1 MLIFVLEIFMLNSKK
16 DISILVGSRIR
27 SLRIAAGKSMVNRA
41 YESEME
47 YMQLSRIEL
56 GQINTTVYQLLKI
69 SKALN
74 VELKDLFLFNENT
87 ESV

>member
-1 MLIFVLEIFMLNSKK
+1 MLMSNSKK
-16 DISILVGSRIR
+16 EISVLVGRRIR
-27 SLRIAAGKSMVNRA
+27 ALRTAAGKSMINLA

-56 GQINTTVYQLLKI
+56 GQINTSVYQLYKI

-74 VELKDLFLFNENT
+74 VELTDLFLFKKENDLDT
-87 ESV
+87 I

>member
-1 MLIFVLEIFMLNSKK
+1 MLVPNSKK
-16 DISILVGSRIR
+16 EISIQVGRRIR
-27 SLRIAAGKSMVNRA
+27 SLRTAAGKSMMNLA

-56 GQINTTVYQLLKI
+56 GQINTSIYQLYKL

-74 VELKDLFLFNENT
+74 VEITDFFSNKENESYKDINNE
-87 ESV
+87 

>member
-1 MLIFVLEIFMLNSKK
+1 MPNSKK
-16 DISILVGSRIR
+16 DLSILVGSRIR
-27 SLRIAAGKSMVNRA
+27 SLRIAAGKSMVNLA

>member
-1 MLIFVLEIFMLNSKK
+1 MLNSKK
-16 DISILVGSRIR
+16 EISKLVGSRIR
-27 SLRIAAGKSMVNRA
+27 SLRIAAGKSMVNLA

-56 GQINTTVYQLLKI
+56 GQINTSVYQLFKI

-74 VELKDLFLFNENT
+74 VELTDLFLFNMN
-87 ESV
+87 SADS

>member
-1 MLIFVLEIFMLNSKK
+1 MSNTKKEISV
-16 DISILVGSRIR
+16 LVGRRIR
-27 SLRIAAGKSMVNRA
+27 TLRTAAGKSMINLA

-56 GQINTTVYQLLKI
+56 GQINTSVYQLYKI

-74 VELKDLFLFNENT
+74 VELTDLFLIKNENDLDT
-87 ESV
+87 I

>member
-1 MLIFVLEIFMLNSKK
+1 MHNSKK
-16 DISILVGSRIR
+16 EISLLLGSRIR
-27 SLRIAAGKSMVNRA
+27 TLRIAAGKSMVNLA

-56 GQINTTVYQLLKI
+56 GNINTSVYQLLKI

-74 VELKDLFLFNENT
+74 VELIDLFLFPKNT
-87 ESV
+87 LGQ

>member
-1 MLIFVLEIFMLNSKK
+1 MINSKK

-27 SLRIAAGKSMVNRA
+27 TLRIAAGKSMVNLA

-56 GQINTTVYQLLKI
+56 GQINTYVYQLLKI

-87 ESV
+87 ESE

>member
-1 MLIFVLEIFMLNSKK
+1 
-16 DISILVGSRIR
+16 
-27 SLRIAAGKSMVNRA
+27 MVNLA

-56 GQINTTVYQLLKI
+56 GQINTSVYQLFKI

-74 VELKDLFLFNENT
+74 VELTDLFLFNMN
-87 ESV
+87 SGDS

>member
-1 MLIFVLEIFMLNSKK
+1 MLVPNSKK
-16 DISILVGSRIR
+16 EISIQVGRRIR
-27 SLRIAAGKSMVNRA
+27 SLRTAAGKSMMNLA

-56 GQINTTVYQLLKI
+56 GQINTSIYQLYKL

-74 VELKDLFLFNENT
+74 VEITDFFLNKENESYKDINNE
-87 ESV
+87 

>member
-27 SLRIAAGKSMVNRA
+27 SLRIAAGKSMVNLA

>member
-1 MLIFVLEIFMLNSKK
+1 MFNSKK
-16 DISILVGSRIR
+16 EISILVGNRVR
-27 SLRIAAGKSMVNRA
+27 SLRIASGKSMVNLA

-56 GQINTTVYQLLKI
+56 GQINTSVYQLLKI

-87 ESV
+87 ESE

>member
-1 MLIFVLEIFMLNSKK
+1 MLNSKK
-16 DISILVGSRIR
+16 EISKLVGSRIR
-27 SLRIAAGKSMVNRA
+27 SLRIAAGKSMVNLA

-56 GQINTTVYQLLKI
+56 GQINTSVYQLFKI

-74 VELKDLFLFNENT
+74 VELTDLFLFNMN
-87 ESV
+87 SGDS

>member
-1 MLIFVLEIFMLNSKK
+1 MLMSNTKKEISV
-16 DISILVGSRIR
+16 LVGRRIR
-27 SLRIAAGKSMVNRA
+27 TLRTAAGKSMINLA

-56 GQINTTVYQLLKI
+56 GQINTSVYQLYKI

-74 VELKDLFLFNENT
+74 VELTDLFLIKKENDLDT
-87 ESV
+87 I

>member
-1 MLIFVLEIFMLNSKK
+1 MLMSNTKKEISV
-16 DISILVGSRIR
+16 LVGRRIR
-27 SLRIAAGKSMVNRA
+27 TLRTAAGKSMINLA

-56 GQINTTVYQLLKI
+56 GQINTSVYQLYKI

-74 VELKDLFLFNENT
+74 VELTDLFLIKNENDLDT
-87 ESV
+87 I

>member
-1 MLIFVLEIFMLNSKK
+1 MINSKK

-27 SLRIAAGKSMVNRA
+27 TLRIAAGKSMVNLA

-56 GQINTTVYQLLKI
+56 GQINTSVYQLLKI

-87 ESV
+87 ESE

>member
-1 MLIFVLEIFMLNSKK
+1 MINSKK

-27 SLRIAAGKSMVNRA
+27 TLRIAAGKSMVNLA

-87 ESV
+87 ESE

>member
-1 MLIFVLEIFMLNSKK
+1 MVIFVASSFMFNSKK
-16 DISILVGSRIR
+16 EISILVGNRVR
-27 SLRIAAGKSMVNRA
+27 SLRIASGKSMVNLA

-56 GQINTTVYQLLKI
+56 GQINTSVYQLLKI

-87 ESV
+87 ESE

>member
-1 MLIFVLEIFMLNSKK
+1 MLNSKK

-27 SLRIAAGKSMVNRA
+27 SLRIAAGKSMVNLA